1 MTVATDTKRRF
12 RLLPEDRYLGWT
24 PYVWLMYLPTVFLQP
39 ALGGSKLGWI
49 FSLLAVV
56 AFLPLY
62 FRGFWARSREAYLI
76 IAAIAAI
83 GAALA
88 PVNATGFVF
97 FVFAASFAGTQRP
110 TRLAV
115 QMLGALTFV
124 VLVEAF
130 VLRLPLLA
138 WIWAAIL
145 IWMVGGV
152 NAHFASVKEANKE
165 LRLARDEI
173 EHLATVAE
181 RERIAR
187 DLHDLLGHTL
197 SLITLKSSL
206 ASRVAERDPARAI
219 VEIRDVERISRE
231 ALGEVRVAVAGY
243 RDAGLVRAVASAEQM
258 LVAAGIEATVAIDP
272 IPLSANEEGV
282 LALAVKEGTT
292 NVVKH
297 SRASKCSISL
307 GREGDMRRLSIC
319 DNGTWRR
326 SADGSGL
333 LGMRE
338 RVEAIGGEF
347 SIERDSG
354 TELVIELRDPQASA
368 GSLVHIVA

>member
-39 ALGGSKLGWI
+39 ALGGSRLEWI

-88 PVNATGFVF
+88 PVNAAGFVF

-115 QMLGALTFV
+115 QMLGALTSV
-124 VLVEAF
+124 LLVEAF

-152 NAHFASVKEANKE
+152 NAHFGSVKEANKE

-231 ALGEVRVAVAGY
+231 ALGEVRAAVAGY